1 MSRDPRLFLEDIV
14 TACDKIGRYTIG
26 LSFDQFRA
34 DEKVVDAVA
43 RNLEVIGEAAKRVPE
58 QLRAQYVDVQWRKM
72 AGIRDVISHGYFGVD
87 LQLVWDIVQR
97 DVPTARAKVAA
108 ILQTAFS
115 GTAGGSP

>member
-1 MSRDPRLFLEDIV
+1 VPSKAPRGAAAQTLRILFGL
-14 TACDKIGRYTIG
+14 AS

-34 DEKVVDAVA
+34 DEKVIDAVA
-43 RNLEVIGEAAKRVPE
+43 RNLEIVGEAAKRVPE
-58 QLRAQYVDVQWRKM
+58 QLRAQYVDVHWRKM
-72 AGIRDVISHGYFGVD
+72 AGIRDVISHGSFGLD

-115 GTAGGSP
+115 GPPGDTP